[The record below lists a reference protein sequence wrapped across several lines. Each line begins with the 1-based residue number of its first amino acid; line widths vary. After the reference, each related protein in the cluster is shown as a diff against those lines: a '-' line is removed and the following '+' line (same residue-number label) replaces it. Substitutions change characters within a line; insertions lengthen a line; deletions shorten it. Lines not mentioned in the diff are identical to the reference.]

1 MTENKANMFVR
12 FGDAIG
18 IGGKII
24 GAILSAI
31 TLTGIVFSAGM
42 KSERKNSKQVD
53 IIASQDTIQK
63 NQKKLMQE
71 LKLVKDTVGK
81 VSTAVRVIVPEFKTQ
96 IDKVTKAQQNL
107 KNYMVEKAATKQD
120 VLRVQSIFEVEKKN

>member
-1 MTENKANMFVR
+1 MTANKPNIFVR

-18 IGGKII
+18 ITGKII

-31 TLTGIVFSAGM
+31 TLTGIIYSAGIRA
-42 KSERKNSKQVD
+42 ERKNSKQAE

-96 IDKVTKAQQNL
+96 IEKVTSAQKNL
-107 KNYMVEKAATKQD
+107 KDYMVEKAATKQD
-120 VLRVQSIFEVEKKN
+120 VLRIQSIFEVEKKN